1 MIKTS
6 EYSRFFDSLPL
17 NVKTKIDY
25 ITNIIIHNKIVST
38 KFVKKLEHT
47 DFYEMRATIDNKK
60 IEQLQTVNHDLD
72 VRYDKAGT
80 RSRDEFDAKAKAWYY
95 AECLKDARKKAG
107 MTQQDVADIIGKKRS
122 YVALIERGETDM
134 QLSTF
139 IMMSEA
145 VGLRVALTY

>member
-1 MIKTS
+1 M
-6 EYSRFFDSLPL
+6 RA
-17 NVKTKIDY
+17 KID
-25 ITNIIIHNKIVST
+25 I
-38 KFVKKLEHT
+38 
-47 DFYEMRATIDNKK
+47 RK
-60 IEQLQTVNHDLD
+60 IEQLQTVNNDLD
-72 VRYDKAGT
+72 VRYGKTGT

>member
-1 MIKTS
+1 MS
-6 EYSRFFDSLPL
+6 A
-17 NVKTKIDY
+17 KID
-25 ITNIIIHNKIVST
+25 ILRIK
-38 KFVKKLEHT
+38 
-47 DFYEMRATIDNKK
+47 
-60 IEQLQTVNHDLD
+60 QLQTVNNDLD
-72 VRYDKAGT
+72 VRYGKAGT

>member
-1 MIKTS
+1 M
-6 EYSRFFDSLPL
+6 RA
-17 NVKTKIDY
+17 KID
-25 ITNIIIHNKIVST
+25 IRKI
-38 KFVKKLEHT
+38 K
-47 DFYEMRATIDNKK
+47 
-60 IEQLQTVNHDLD
+60 QLQTVNNDLD
-72 VRYDKAGT
+72 LRYGKAGT

-134 QLSTF
+134 QLSMF

>member
-1 MIKTS
+1 M
-6 EYSRFFDSLPL
+6 RA
-17 NVKTKIDY
+17 KID
-25 ITNIIIHNKIVST
+25 ILRIK
-38 KFVKKLEHT
+38 
-47 DFYEMRATIDNKK
+47 
-60 IEQLQTVNHDLD
+60 QLQTVNNDLD
-72 VRYDKAGT
+72 VRYGKAGT

>member
-1 MIKTS
+1 MQ
-6 EYSRFFDSLPL
+6 
-17 NVKTKIDY
+17 
-25 ITNIIIHNKIVST
+25 
-38 KFVKKLEHT
+38 
-47 DFYEMRATIDNKK
+47 K
-60 IEQLQTVNHDLD
+60 IEQLQTVNNDLD
-72 VRYDKAGT
+72 VRYGKTGT

>member
-1 MIKTS
+1 M
-6 EYSRFFDSLPL
+6 RA
-17 NVKTKIDY
+17 KID
-25 ITNIIIHNKIVST
+25 IRKI
-38 KFVKKLEHT
+38 K
-47 DFYEMRATIDNKK
+47 
-60 IEQLQTVNHDLD
+60 QLQTVNNDLD
-72 VRYDKAGT
+72 LRYGKAGT